1 MQGAYLRS
9 VYPKMQGKSSRKS
22 DSVASGNFPS
32 MGIYLINRDTMS
44 RLLKEYL
51 PEATD
56 LGSEVIPAAISIGM
70 KVRLS
75 RLCISFANALLLLY
89 MLHPCLLL
97 LLWQVEAYLFDGYW
111 EDMRSIEAFYHA
123 NMECIKRS
131 NMRYKSVAKLPERA
145 ERIMQVNCVCEFYK
159 LYVMAPRQLTQT
171 FLPWQLLR

>member
-1 MQGAYLRS
+1 
-9 VYPKMQGKSSRKS
+9 MQGKSSRKS

-32 MGIYLINRDTMS
+32 TGIYLINRDTMS

-89 MLHPCLLL
+89 MLHLCLLL
-97 LLWQVEAYLFDGYW
+97 LL
-111 EDMRSIEAFYHA
+111 
-123 NMECIKRS
+123 
-131 NMRYKSVAKLPERA
+131 
-145 ERIMQVNCVCEFYK
+145 
-159 LYVMAPRQLTQT
+159 
-171 FLPWQLLR
+171 